1 MSIAYGG
8 IVAFFFRGLNVVLAF
23 GTVLLTSRAMRQ
35 EDYGLFVL
43 GLSVIGFI
51 GAITGGMTAATAYQ
65 VSNQR
70 RAPGVALAN
79 AGATSAGLSILALVG
94 GLLGAQLLQGEA
106 ERVSLAVGC
115 TAGAVIAATAVAGA
129 FLGSGSL
136 IRYNVALVLPPFLSV
151 GAVGFTLLVLNVRSA
166 EGALAAYAV
175 GQWAALFLLGVSA
188 LMSYRRELRLERD
201 LPLIILRYAALAGIS
216 SGISYLNY
224 RADLFVVRH
233 FEGKGGVAVY
243 SLAVYLAESVWQVS
257 GSLTLATYARI
268 GALAQQEAAEL
279 TARVM
284 RHTLVLLGGICGLL
298 FLVAGLVESLLF
310 QKYEGMASAV
320 RYLLPGVLM
329 YSMAQSFSGYYSYQ
343 RGKPWAAAIEAGGGL
358 LLDITLAVI
367 LVPRMGVNGAALA
380 SSIAYAVAIV
390 GGLAVFLRG
399 THLRPVDLFVFR
411 REDADDYLRLFGRV
425 RSLLVGRT
433 SD

>member
-8 IVAFFFRGLNVVLAF
+8 IVAFFFRGLNVLLAF
-23 GTVLLTSRAMRQ
+23 GTVLLTSHAMRQ

-43 GLSVIGFI
+43 GLSVIGLV
-51 GAITGGMTAATAYQ
+51 GAVTGGMTAATAYQ

-70 RAPGVALAN
+70 RPPGVALAN
-79 AGATSAGLSILALVG
+79 AGATSVGLSVLALAI
-94 GLLGAQLLQGEA
+94 GLAGMQMLSGEA
-106 ERVSLAVGC
+106 QRVSLAVGF
-115 TAGAVIAATAVAGA
+115 TAGAVIAATSVAGA

-136 IRYNVALVLPPFLSV
+136 VRYNIALVLPPLLSLS
-151 GAVGFTLLVLNVRSA
+151 AVAFTLF
-166 EGALAAYAV
+166 ALDIRTAQGTLGAYAA
-175 GQWAALFLLGVSA
+175 GQWLALFLLGASA
-188 LMSYRRELRLERD
+188 LLSYGRDLRIERE

-233 FEGKGGVAVY
+233 FEGKTGVATY

-268 GALAQQEAAEL
+268 GGLARQEAAEL

-284 RHTLVLLGGICGLL
+284 RHTLVLVGGICALL
-298 FLVAGLVESLLF
+298 FVIAGLVEGVLF
-310 QKYEGMASAV
+310 SKYGGMASAV

-329 YSMAQSFSGYYSYQ
+329 YSLAQSFSGYYSYQ
-343 RGKPWAAAIEAGGGL
+343 RGKPWAAAVVAGGGL
-358 LLDITLAVI
+358 LLDIGLALV
-367 LVPRMGVNGAALA
+367 LVPRMGVDGAALA
-380 SSIAYAVAIV
+380 SSIAYGAAIL

-399 THLRPVDLFVFR
+399 TGLRASDLFLFR
-411 REDADDYLRLFGRV
+411 REDADDYRRLLGRLW
-425 RSLLVGRT
+425 RALA
-433 SD
+433 